1 MQRLVTSALLLAV
14 FHGAATAAI
23 VTKPS
28 LFSDPKFA
36 KEFVGSYG
44 ILSDVEPR
52 VSAPEQELLGRV
64 RDLFE
69 ASKFKEAEAEIQKF
83 MEDMKNPPRRS
94 RGDEEALPTEVS
106 PSLLFVLGNLYFQA
120 GRQDEA
126 RSRFLEAI
134 EEFPRFRRAHTNLGF
149 LYISQNKMDLAL
161 PMLQRAVELGESS
174 GRVYGLIGYCHL
186 TAGNALAAENAYR
199 QAYLLNPSARDW
211 KLGLTQALVTQ
222 EKHAE
227 AISMIGSL
235 LKENPNDKAL
245 WLQQASSYLA
255 LDKKQDA
262 ILNLEILRRKGLA
275 DEGNL
280 TLLGNLHM
288 DSGEPGM
295 ALVAYQ
301 EAMKRA
307 SRPDL
312 VKTLKSARILSDYG
326 APEKAGELLST
337 LRTMSGSTLSAED
350 QAAITL
356 TEVRVARALEQPD
369 RVSELLEQLLASR
382 PADPEVLLETARH
395 KDGLSR
401 DMEEGDARTS
411 LLREAR
417 SHYQLAIR
425 NDATAYAAHLGLG
438 QLLVREKRYDE
449 ALPHLEAALQ
459 AKRSES
465 LEQYVSRVR
474 RATDRMKQRATATP
488 QS

>member
-1 MQRLVTSALLLAV
+1 MQRILASALFLAAV
-14 FHGAATAAI
+14 LPAAAAPI

-36 KEFVGSYG
+36 REFVGSYG

-52 VSAPEQELLGRV
+52 VSAPEQELLGKV
-64 RDLFE
+64 RELFE

-83 MEDMKNPPRRS
+83 MEEMKNPPRRR
-94 RGDEEALPTEVS
+94 RGEEETGPTEIS
-106 PSLLFVLGNLYFQA
+106 PSLIFVLGNLYFQA
-120 GRQDEA
+120 GRMTEA

-134 EEFPRFRRAHTNLGF
+134 EKFPRFRRAHTNLGF

-199 QAYLLNPSARDW
+199 QAYLLDPNARDW
-211 KLGLTQALVTQ
+211 KLGLTQSLVSQ

-235 LKENPNDKAL
+235 LRENPNDKAL

-255 LDKKQDA
+255 LEKKQDA

-288 DSGEPGM
+288 DAGEPGM

-301 EAMKRA
+301 ESMKRA
-307 SRPDL
+307 ARPDL
-312 VKTLKSARILSDYG
+312 AKVLKSARILTDYG
-326 APEKAGELLST
+326 APQKADELLAT
-337 LRTMSGSTLSAED
+337 LRTTTGSTLTADD
-350 QAAITL
+350 QSAITL
-356 TEVRVARALEQPD
+356 TEVRIARSLKEKG
-369 RVSELLEQLLASR
+369 RVSTLLDTLLAAR

-395 KDGLSR
+395 KDELSR
-401 DMEEGDARTS
+401 DMEEGDARTA
-411 LLREAR
+411 LVREAR
-417 SHYQLAIR
+417 THYQLALR
-425 NDATAYAAHLGLG
+425 NESTTYAANLGLG
-438 QLLVREKRYDE
+438 QMFVREKRYDE
-449 ALPHLEAALQ
+449 AMPFLEAALQ

-474 RATDRMKQRATATP
+474 RAADRINQRAENKK
-488 QS
+488 S